1 MQNLKIKSFDFE
13 KNIKLLR
20 DDFEKVEKSD
30 ALLEVKTIYEGVLY
44 FCIVNLHTLNRFLNK
59 NEDKELL
66 LWIEQNKGKYKK
78 SSIDTLNIFRT
89 NLLPETDYA
98 KLVDKL
104 KDFYLEILQADNDD
118 DDIRELRKL
127 LVLAMFSVNFTLFF
141 ESGEEEYSQMQEWL
155 MDKEFGDIL

>member
-30 ALLEVKTIYEGVLY
+30 ALLDVKGIYEGVLY
-44 FCIVNLHTLNRFLNK
+44 FCIVNLEALNRFLNK

-66 LWIEQNKGKYKK
+66 LWMEENKGKYKK
-78 SSIDTLNIFRT
+78 SSIDTLNIFRE

-127 LVLAMFSVNFTLFF
+127 LVLAMFSLNFTLFF
-141 ESGEEEYSQMQEWL
+141 EGGEEEYSQMQEWL